1 MNGML
6 KELNWIGKA
15 TKHKSD
21 ADVSITLGHRSN
33 GKEIVSIIVRN
44 EMFNLL
50 STTEYVLVA
59 VLKNRIFFKEADQA
73 EGILMYA
80 NANTKASRYMKF
92 ERPEMVE
99 MFKPFLGDY
108 SLRYD
113 EFYELYYIEK

>member
-44 EMFNLL
+44 EMF
-50 STTEYVLVA
+50 
-59 VLKNRIFFKEADQA
+59 
-73 EGILMYA
+73 
-80 NANTKASRYMKF
+80 
-92 ERPEMVE
+92 
-99 MFKPFLGDY
+99 KPFLGDY